1 MPSPV
6 ACMLREDMMNWKAFF
21 TAALMGLA
29 AAGLVP
35 LQRASA
41 DPLLERGRYLME
53 GIVACGNCHTP
64 KAADGTP
71 IADKELAG
79 GFAIDAPIF
88 HAVASNI
95 TPDKETGIGNWTD
108 AEIIDAIRN
117 GKRPDGSIIGPPM
130 PIAFYRGMSDS
141 DVKAIVAYLRQV
153 KPVSNKVEKS
163 VYKIPLPEAYGP
175 PVTSV
180 ADVPHDDK
188 VAYGAYL
195 ATGLGHCMDCHTP
208 LVQGRNDM
216 TRLGAGGN
224 EFGMP
229 DGVVITSA
237 NLTPANKNGIVGW
250 TDVQLVTALKSGQR
264 PNGSHIV
271 PLMAF
276 GWYKNIND
284 ADYAALVTFLRDLK
298 PVE

>member
-1 MPSPV
+1 MNRGVSLLV
-6 ACMLREDMMNWKAFF
+6 A
-21 TAALMGLA
+21 LA
-29 AAGLVP
+29 SLAAGLMP
-35 LQRASA
+35 LQSATA
-41 DPLLERGRYLME
+41 DPLLDRGRYLME

-64 KAADGTP
+64 KAANGTP

-108 AEIIDAIRN
+108 AQIIDAIRN
-117 GKRPDGSIIGPPM
+117 GRRPDGSIIGPPM

-141 DVKAIVAYLRQV
+141 DAKAIVAYLRQV

-163 VYKIPLPEAYGP
+163 VYKIPLPDSYGP
-175 PVTSV
+175 PAESV
-180 ADVPHDDK
+180 PDVPHTDN

-195 ATGLGHCMDCHTP
+195 ANGLGHCMDCHTP
-208 LVQGRNDM
+208 LDKGRNDM
-216 TRLGAGGN
+216 KRLGAGGN

-229 DGVVITSA
+229 GGSVITSA
-237 NLTPANKNGIVGW
+237 NLTPANKHGIAGW
-250 TDVQLVTALKSGQR
+250 SDMQIVSALKTGQR
-264 PNGSHIV
+264 PNGSHII

-284 ADYAALVTFLRDLK
+284 EDYVSLVAYLRALK
-298 PVE
+298 PAE